1 MGGYSPYPSLF
12 VDDAARQ
19 VLLLDPRTCRG
30 YNLAQRP
37 RLSSS
42 TQESFDNVL
51 ALRVPAEIARPRVPH
66 VRMVALNVLVHRID
80 PPVIPVISLHNR
92 QLQPHAIKIKAH
104 GCSAT
109 MGSGLAALWP
119 SLRIGDSISGASIQ

>member
-51 ALRVPAEIARPRVPH
+51 ALRVPAEMARPRVPH
-66 VRMVALNVLVHRID
+66 VRTVALNVFVHRIG
-80 PPVIPVISLHNR
+80 PPSTPVISLYDR
-92 QLQPHAIKIKAH
+92 QLKRSVMALVIEETVPDD
-104 GCSAT
+104 SAMDT
-109 MGSGLAALWP
+109 PLYLQAFL
-119 SLRIGDSISGASIQ
+119 